1 VSILRSKCAVTR
13 FDLKSGFRHDEAA
26 QPELWS
32 RRPGCVVGLT
42 LGAPSRRKRR
52 RTTWKPRGCCPPS
65 RTRFG
70 PTGHDEI
77 QKGSVAAVSEERRPD
92 AQAELANERTY
103 LSWLR
108 TGLAL
113 VAVGVAAE
121 QVLPA
126 EGIIWARQLIGVSL
140 ILAGVLTAGL
150 ARWRWQTVDRAMRA
164 GRRIPQPILG
174 YVVGAAIVLGGLATI
189 VLLLRADAG

>member
-1 VSILRSKCAVTR
+1 VPWASP
-13 FDLKSGFRHDEAA
+13 SGHQAGGSEG
-26 QPELWS
+26 E
-32 RRPGCVVGLT
+32 RPGGRAGPASDRNT
-42 LGAPSRRKRR
+42 
-52 RTTWKPRGCCPPS
+52 
-65 RTRFG
+65 FG

-77 QKGSVAAVSEERRPD
+77 QKGRVAAVSEGRRPD

-103 LSWLR
+103 LAWLR

-150 ARWRWQTVDRAMRA
+150 ARWRWQAVDRAVRA
-164 GRRIPQPILG
+164 GRPIPQPILG
-174 YVVGAAIVLGGLATI
+174 YVVGTAIVLGGLATI

>member
-1 VSILRSKCAVTR
+1 VLPSERNT
-13 FDLKSGFRHDEAA
+13 F
-26 QPELWS
+26 
-32 RRPGCVVGLT
+32 GLI
-42 LGAPSRRKRR
+42 GY
-52 RTTWKPRGCCPPS
+52 
-65 RTRFG
+65 
-70 PTGHDEI
+70 DEI
-77 QKGSVAAVSEERRPD
+77 QEGRVAAVSEERRPD

-103 LSWLR
+103 LAWLR

-126 EGIIWARQLIGVSL
+126 QGIIWARQVIGVSL

-150 ARWRWQTVDRAMRA
+150 ARRRWQAVDRAVRA
-164 GRRIPQPILG
+164 GRPIPQPILG
-174 YVVGAAIVLGGLATI
+174 YVVAAAIVVDGLATI